1 MKTST
6 TIARPTSVLRSL
18 SFPVRGVAAVLLLA
32 ALVAGG
38 CSSVNREPATA
49 RLPET
54 PGAGTGTA
62 GSSTA
67 GSTGATTPERASG
80 GLTEEEILAM
90 PPGGGVSSEAI
101 DPLTM
106 DLADL
111 NASGALRDVLFNFDS
126 ADLDGAARAI
136 LEANAAWLLRYPTVE
151 ILVEGHCD
159 ERGTV
164 EYNLALGEERAR
176 SARDYLASLG
186 VASDRMRTITYGK
199 EFPLDPAHDEEAWR
213 INRRAHL
220 EIVAR

>member
-1 MKTST
+1 M
-6 TIARPTSVLRSL
+6 
-18 SFPVRGVAAVLLLA
+18 
-32 ALVAGG
+32 
-38 CSSVNREPATA
+38 NREPATI
-49 RLPET
+49 RVPET
-54 PGAGTGTA
+54 AGAETGAA
-62 GSSTA
+62 GASTA
-67 GSTGATTPERASG
+67 GATDAATSERAPG

-90 PPGGGVSSEAI
+90 PPGGGVSTEAI

-111 NASGALRDVLFNFDS
+111 NASGALRDVLFHFDS
-126 ADLDGAARAI
+126 ADLDGEARAV

-176 SARDYLASLG
+176 AARDYLESLG
-186 VASDRMRTITYGK
+186 VAGDRMRTISYGK
-199 EFPLDPAHDEEAWR
+199 EFPLDPAPNEEAWR

-220 EIVAR
+220 EIVAK